1 MFGLNLGGGSKDT
14 NHCAVAVLPVSDVA
28 AAQRFFE
35 RLGFRVEYGDD
46 GYQILSD
53 GRGWQLHLQ
62 KAASSFLKPAT
73 PFGLYLYTDDVDQ
86 LAEEFRN
93 EILEP
98 SKAPEQKEWGTYEFS
113 LDGPD
118 GISVQ
123 VGCLSEGS

>member
-1 MFGLNLGGGSKDT
+1 MFGINFGGESKDA
-14 NHCAVAVLPVSDVA
+14 NHCAVAILPTSDMT

-35 RLGFRVEYGDD
+35 RLGFRVEYGDES
-46 GYQILSD
+46 YQILSD

-73 PFGLYLYTDDVDQ
+73 PFGLYLYTDDVDR
-86 LAEEFRN
+86 LAEEFR
-93 EILEP
+93 
-98 SKAPEQKEWGTYEFS
+98 ATPEQTEWGTYEFS

-123 VGCLSEGS
+123 VGRLSEGS